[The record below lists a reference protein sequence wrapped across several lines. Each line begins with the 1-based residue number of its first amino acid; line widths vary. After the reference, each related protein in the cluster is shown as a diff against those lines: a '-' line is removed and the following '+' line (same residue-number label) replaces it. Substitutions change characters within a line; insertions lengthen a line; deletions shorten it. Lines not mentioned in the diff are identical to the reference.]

1 MPSSA
6 GEALRMAAAGL
17 GWLAAADAASLPAPV
32 LAGAL
37 RDLERLQ
44 SFHTAARA
52 RVLAGFAGQRG
63 FEDDGQGSARSWLTW
78 QTRVT
83 PAAARGTVTWMRR
96 LAGHPAVAGALG
108 SGAVSVSWARQ
119 VTDWTDLLP
128 VETRDDA
135 DVILLA
141 AAAGGADLAGLAGLA
156 EEIRRRVCGPDGD
169 GDDGFLRRGLHLD
182 TTLGGVGRL
191 TGDLSARCAAALQ
204 AVLDSLGKKMGAE
217 DIRTVPQRQH
227 DALEEAPAPAGA
239 CQVFCVSTGDILLPG
254 CRYWG

>member
-1 MPSSA
+1 MSVPSPGGEVGEPSSA
-6 GEALRMAAAGL
+6 GHALRMAAAGL

-96 LAGHPAVAGALG
+96 LAGHPAVAGRPRIG
-108 SGAVSVSWARQ
+108 
-119 VTDWTDLLP
+119 
-128 VETRDDA
+128 RD
-135 DVILLA
+135 VGVVG
-141 AAAGGADLAGLAGLA
+141 AAGHRLDRPPAA
-156 EEIRRRVCGPDGD
+156 RRPV
-169 GDDGFLRRGLHLD
+169 
-182 TTLGGVGRL
+182 
-191 TGDLSARCAAALQ
+191 
-204 AVLDSLGKKMGAE
+204 MM
-217 DIRTVPQRQH
+217 RT
-227 DALEEAPAPAGA
+227 
-239 CQVFCVSTGDILLPG
+239 
-254 CRYWG
+254 